1 MKRNPVIVT
10 LDIETSPLTG
20 YTWGI
25 WEQNVI
31 EVTKRSTILCASWKV
46 LGEKKVHNVAQI
58 DFKGYKPGVED
69 DYGVVL
75 AMREVLDMADIV
87 VTQNGNSFD
96 IPILNSRFMEHGIP
110 PPSPYKKIDT
120 KRIAKSIF
128 KFESNKL
135 EHMVK
140 YAGIA
145 SKGNPGG
152 FSAWKGCMA
161 GDKKA
166 WANMIKYNNQD
177 VLITEQLYLKFR
189 PYMENHP
196 NLNVITDR
204 LEACPRCQ
212 NDELQ
217 SRGFSITAT
226 GRKRRFQCVGKRGC
240 GGWSTGP
247 AESIKGL
254 VTR

>member
-1 MKRNPVIVT
+1 MKGPRIVT
-10 LDIETSPLTG
+10 LDIETTPLLG
-20 YTWGI
+20 YTWGL

-31 EVTKRSTILCASWKV
+31 EVIKRSSILCASYKF
-46 LGEKKVHNVAQI
+46 LDEKKVSNVSQ
-58 DFKGYKPGVED
+58 FYSKGYKPGVEND
-69 DYGVVL
+69 REVML
-75 AMREVLDMADIV
+75 ALREVLDEADIV

-96 IPILNSRFMEHGIP
+96 IPIINSRFMEHGIP

-120 KRIAKSIF
+120 KRVAKSIF

-145 SKGNPGG
+145 SKSNPGG
-152 FSAWKGCMA
+152 FAAWKGCMA

-166 WANMIKYNNQD
+166 WDSMIKYNNND
-177 VLITEQLYLKFR
+177 VVITELLYLKFR

-196 NLNVITDR
+196 NLNVITGR

-212 NDELQ
+212 NKALQ
-217 SRGFSITAT
+217 ARGFSITAT
-226 GRKRRFQCVGKRGC
+226 GRKRRYQCVGNYGC